1 MDLIDDLNDIE
12 AKLDEFID
20 ELKNM
25 LQTDGEEDDTSDQQL
40 EDKSYFFNSEQD
52 AEEQIESCLQLMHDY
67 ILENP
72 TEMSEPDFE
81 DTLVD
86 EVKEIIRLQYNMFF
100 WIGTDKEIFESE
112 LTEIIGYS
120 LSLFYIY
127 FIPEREYSLNAF
139 DDINVSEN
147 DYTDLNIK
155 LKALK
160 EAPQP
165 KQRTPEWYAFRYNLI
180 TASNAYK
187 AFDSQSMQN
196 SLIYEKCNPPLGK
209 VEQNLGEKVENLT
222 LTKIINLGH
231 DLTPPFPKVENLTLT
246 KIINLTHGLAPPLPK
261 VESLTPPLS
270 ACVYTKGVAVVNT
283 KTPMHWGQ
291 KYEPVSVMLYEDK
304 YKTKVGD
311 YGCIKHPKYSF
322 LGASPDGI
330 NDDETME
337 NGLFGRMLEIKNI
350 VNRDIDGIPKK
361 EYWIQMQLQM
371 ETCDLDECDFL
382 ETRFIEISEE
392 EYLGDEGDE
401 GDEGNPLTNDCV
413 ISDSVSKGIILYFS
427 TVEGVPIY
435 IYKPL
440 HLTNEYFNEVWF
452 NEQIEEQEKLGR
464 CWIQNLYWKLEEYSC
479 VLVLRNKLWFES
491 NIDTLADFWKIILK
505 ERETGEWTSR
515 CPQKREKKEN
525 SCGVVSVNAS
535 NVKFCKETGKFI
547 SM

>member
-1 MDLIDDLNDIE
+1 MDFDLIDDLNDIE

-20 ELKNM
+20 ELTNM
-25 LQTDGEEDDTSDQQL
+25 LQTDEGDNNDEQL

-72 TEMSEPDFE
+72 TEISEPDFE

-100 WIGTDKEIFESE
+100 WLGTDKEIFESE

-127 FIPEREYSLNAF
+127 FIPERSYYSLSI
-139 DDINVSEN
+139 DDINYPLYDNVTEN

-155 LKALK
+155 LKSLK

-187 AFDSQSMQN
+187 AFESQSMQN
-196 SLIYEKCNPPLGK
+196 SLIYEKCSLPPLGK
-209 VEQNLGEKVENLT
+209 VESNLELNPETNLS
-222 LTKIINLGH
+222 
-231 DLTPPFPKVENLTLT
+231 LT
-246 KIINLTHGLAPPLPK
+246 KIINLTPPF
-261 VESLTPPLS
+261 LS
-270 ACVYTKGVAVVNT
+270 ASTYKVDKVAVVNIHS
-283 KTPMHWGQ
+283 PMHWGQ

-330 NDDETME
+330 NDDATME

-350 VNRDIDGIPKK
+350 VNREIDGIPKK

-392 EYLGDEGDE
+392 EYTGEV
-401 GDEGNPLTNDCV
+401 GNSLTNECV
-413 ISDSVSKGIILYFS
+413 ISDSISRGIILYFS

-440 HLTNEYFNEVWF
+440 HLTNEYFNEVWQD
-452 NEQIEEQEKLGR
+452 EQIEEQEKLGR

-491 NIDTLADFWKIILK
+491 NIDTLFNFWQIILK

-515 CPQKREKKEN
+515 CPQKREKKET
-525 SCGVVSVNAS
+525 SCGGAGVNAS